1 MALKA
6 ILDLFFP
13 PLCEGCDSQLETGER
28 RVCKTCLID
37 LEPLSNTHGTH
48 IPFDRLGAVW
58 NYGGA
63 AQRLI
68 TRYKEGKRE
77 LDAPLFANYLLL
89 QIDSLQWPS
98 PEIIVTV
105 PQDPFKK
112 FWMQF
117 DPIGLIGQCVAKSLN
132 IPFFVGLKRQGGRS
146 SQASLTKEGRLSLG
160 HETFFLAEGGLQGKR
175 VLLIDDVMTTG
186 TTLKAAANALWNGM
200 PLSIYGLALARVE
213 IEAPTTDGTFK
224 FDP

>member
-1 MALKA
+1 MALKD
-6 ILDLFFP
+6 ILDIFFP
-13 PLCEGCDSQLETGER
+13 PLCEGCEALLEKGER

-37 LEPLSNTHGTH
+37 LEPISKTPNLP
-48 IPFDRLGAVW
+48 PFDRLGAVW

-89 QIDSLQWPS
+89 QIDNLQWPS
-98 PEIIVTV
+98 PEVIVTV

-117 DPIGLIGQCVAKSLN
+117 DPIGLIGESVAKSLN
-132 IPFFVGLKRQGGRS
+132 IPLFAGFKRQGGRG
-146 SQASLTKEGRLSLG
+146 SQASLAKEGRLSLG
-160 HETFFLAEGGLQGKR
+160 DETFFLSLGGLQGKR
-175 VLLIDDVMTTG
+175 VLLLDDVMTTG
-186 TTLKAAANALWNGM
+186 TTLKAAANALWKGM
-200 PLSIYGLALARVE
+200 PLSIYGLTLAKVE
-213 IEAPTTDGTFK
+213 IEEKREDFQIGSGAL
-224 FDP
+224 